1 MKSEEKMRGDFEA
14 WQIEEGLTD
23 PMWFEPGWFDEK
35 NQEYRLDKVNSDW
48 SIWKAAWKASRESL
62 VIDLPRKEKDKA
74 WMDDYD
80 SGCVYGRN
88 EVIESCKYAI
98 HAAGVKTK

>member
-1 MKSEEKMRGDFEA
+1 MTSEEKMREEFEG

-62 VIDLPRKEKDKA
+62 VIELPTGEQFEPMGISVRIG
-74 WMDDYD
+74 YD
-80 SGCVYGRN
+80 SAIADCQ
-88 EVIESCKYAI
+88 ESI
-98 HAAGVKTK
+98 HASGVKTK